1 VSRPNTLLVVAV
13 QFTACG
19 FDAGRGDRFES
30 SEIWLP
36 VQSPVESA
44 RLTTFGFPNE
54 DMRQEIWVK
63 LEAGADIS
71 DVFDTSVFAPLR
83 PGVTDVEA
91 IGMLGEP
98 DSHLL
103 DGCGEKWL
111 KFKMPSSTLVVGCD
125 HDTGFLPISSFCSWT
140 LYAELGADQPVVT
153 SAAQAFIDH
162 ARSSPV
168 TVARRTMHVQTADY
182 SAGVSYF
189 FDLADAGAT
198 ATWRH
203 GEPPTRRAF
212 CFGG

>member
-1 VSRPNTLLVVAV
+1 LLVVGV
-13 QFTACG
+13 LFTACG

-30 SEIWLP
+30 SEILLP
-36 VQSPVESA
+36 VQWPVESA

-71 DVFDTSVFAPLR
+71 DVFDTSVFAPLS
-83 PGVTDVEA
+83 PGVTDVDA
-91 IGMLGEP
+91 RRILGEP
-98 DSHLL
+98 DSYLL
-103 DGCGEKWL
+103 DGCGEKWV
-111 KFKMPSSTLVVGCD
+111 KFKRPSSTLVVGCD

-140 LYAELGADQPVVT
+140 LHAELGADQLVVT
-153 SAAQAFIDH
+153 SAGQAFIDE

-168 TVARRTMHVQTADY
+168 IVTRRTMHIQTADY

-198 ATWRH
+198 ATWRR
-203 GEPPTRRAF
+203 GRSPTRRAF